1 MDKTTASHDPNR
13 NAQGHVADYLRNEIS
28 SGRLASGTPIVAAPV
43 AASLGVSRMPV
54 REAIQQ
60 LANEGL
66 ITIRPNRSAVVT
78 ELGPAEVDELYEMR
92 AALEGY
98 AMRHV
103 AKTIDARGL
112 QEVELALLR
121 LDQSRED
128 VTWFV
133 AAHDI
138 YHDALLN
145 YCPRRQMVN
154 EIRRIRLATEP
165 YLRLNLQVGTT
176 AIVNTTKEHRDLL
189 DAILTRDPDR
199 AEDEM
204 RRHILRFNL
213 RNIVTQS
220 ARSGVKT
227 NSE

>member
-1 MDKTTASHDPNR
+1 MNKAAASHDPHR
-13 NAQGHVADYLRNEIS
+13 NAQSHVAQHLREEIR
-28 SGRLASGTPIVAAPV
+28 SGRLPSGTPIVAAPV

-66 ITIRPNRSAVVT
+66 ITIRSNRSAVVT
-78 ELGPAEVDELYEMR
+78 ELGPAEIDELYEMR

-103 AKTIDARGL
+103 AKAIDARGL

-121 LDQSRED
+121 LDQARQD

-138 YHDALLN
+138 YHDALLS
-145 YCPRRQMVN
+145 YCPRRQMVD
-154 EIRRIRLATEP
+154 EIRRIRHATEP
-165 YLRLNLQVGTT
+165 YLRLNLQVGST
-176 AIVNTTKEHRDLL
+176 AIANTTREHRDLL

-199 AEDEM
+199 AEDAM
-204 RRHILRFNL
+204 RRHILRFNV
-213 RNIVTQS
+213 RDII
-220 ARSGVKT
+220 
-227 NSE
+227 SE

>member
-1 MDKTTASHDPNR
+1 MDKAVALHDPHR
-13 NAQGHVADYLRNEIS
+13 NAQSHIAQYLREEIR
-28 SGRLASGTPIVAAPV
+28 SGRLPSGTPIVAAPV
-43 AASLGVSRMPV
+43 AARLGMSRMPV

-66 ITIRPNRSAVVT
+66 ITIRSNRSAVVT
-78 ELGPAEVDELYEMR
+78 ELGPDDVDELYEMR

-121 LDQSRED
+121 LDQARED

-138 YHDALLN
+138 YHDALLA
-145 YCPRRQMVN
+145 YCPRRQMVE
-154 EIRRIRLATEP
+154 EIRRIRHATEP
-165 YLRLNLQVGTT
+165 YLRLNLRVGSA
-176 AIVNTTKEHRDLL
+176 AIVNTTGEHRDLL
-189 DAILTRDPDR
+189 DAIMTRDSDR

-204 RRHILRFNL
+204 RRHILRFNV
-213 RNIVTQS
+213 RNIVS
-220 ARSGVKT
+220 I
-227 NSE
+227 